1 MKFQVEDLKK
11 VVSLNNSIIG
21 NNNLRKEGPLSN
33 LIFIIREGKLYTLAQ
48 GSKNLSTLALMIK
61 VGDTEEPA
69 GVYAIDGGK
78 FNKTLGECVDEV
90 ELNFIKDES
99 TRVQVVE
106 LKTEFGTVK
115 FNTYLVEDT
124 SQDTRFGEIL
134 PQLLELR
141 NETQAEGHVV
151 NKDVWEHSLKI
162 VGVTK
167 EEEFVQNAFVFEPDL
182 VGINLAHMKLRYR
195 AELPYNFA
203 AELDVVKV
211 MAQMLSMSEDE
222 THSQVIDEPRS
233 AKFVYT
239 SGQVFLM
246 VQGVTTQPTRIKDMT
261 WNQEPEFT
269 GAVNLEQLRQQIRIS
284 NIFIEDNSQ
293 IVLDLD
299 FENQEMRV
307 KNEGVNIDNQSG
319 INTKL
324 VFHHNGVSDKVRSI
338 GVHGPMLLKQLAYTE
353 DELVNFEIIEDK
365 RLLHVT
371 FSEGD
376 LYVYYSPK

>member
-48 GSKNLSTLALMIK
+48 GSKNLSTLALMIE

-141 NETQAEGHVV
+141 NATQADGHVV
-151 NKDVWEHSLKI
+151 TKDVWEHSLKI

-167 EEEFVQNAFVFEPDL
+167 EEEFL
-182 VGINLAHMKLRYR
+182 
-195 AELPYNFA
+195 
-203 AELDVVKV
+203 
-211 MAQMLSMSEDE
+211 
-222 THSQVIDEPRS
+222 
-233 AKFVYT
+233 
-239 SGQVFLM
+239 
-246 VQGVTTQPTRIKDMT
+246 
-261 WNQEPEFT
+261 
-269 GAVNLEQLRQQIRIS
+269 
-284 NIFIEDNSQ
+284 
-293 IVLDLD
+293 
-299 FENQEMRV
+299 
-307 KNEGVNIDNQSG
+307 
-319 INTKL
+319 
-324 VFHHNGVSDKVRSI
+324 
-338 GVHGPMLLKQLAYTE
+338 
-353 DELVNFEIIEDK
+353 
-365 RLLHVT
+365 
-371 FSEGD
+371 
-376 LYVYYSPK
+376 

>member
-21 NNNLRKEGPLSN
+21 NNNLRKEGPLAN

-48 GSKNLSTLALMIK
+48 GSKNLSTLALLIE
-61 VGDTEEPA
+61 VGDTDEPA

-90 ELNFIKDES
+90 ELNFIKDEAA
-99 TRVQVVE
+99 RVQVVE
-106 LKTEFGTVK
+106 LKTEFGTIK

-134 PQLLELR
+134 PQLLALR
-141 NETQAEGHVV
+141 EETQSTGHVV
-151 NKDVWEHSLKI
+151 NKEVWEHSLKI

-182 VGINLAHMKLRYR
+182 VGVNLAHMKLRYK
-195 AELPYNFA
+195 AELPYNFS

-222 THSQVIDEPRS
+222 TRSQVIDEPRS
-233 AKFVYT
+233 AKFVYA
-239 SGQVFLM
+239 SGKVFLM
-246 VQGVTTQPTRIKDMT
+246 VQGVTTQPTRIKEMT
-261 WNQEPEFT
+261 WNQDPEFT

-307 KNEGVNIDNQSG
+307 KNEGVNIGNQSG

-324 VFHHNGVSDKVRSI
+324 AFHHNGVSDKLRSI

-353 DELVNFEIIEDK
+353 DELVNFEIIEEK

>member
-48 GSKNLSTLALMIK
+48 GSKNLSTLALMIE

-141 NETQAEGHVV
+141 NETQATGHVV

-195 AELPYNFA
+195 AELPYNFS

-222 THSQVIDEPRS
+222 TRSQVIDEPRS